1 MRYGTRNMGLGIVH
15 PQKGGLVKQV
25 NINPQLQYRYKQV
38 MNTSSF
44 SFKKTTHYHKS
55 GRQQCNSQWLFRGIL
70 SQKEEKVGIKEKKY
84 IHFKAI
90 GCRNDHFLVLLQ
102 HCSIVIYRT

>member
-38 MNTSSF
+38 MKLLNNVATVQES
-44 SFKKTTHYHKS
+44 
-55 GRQQCNSQWLFRGIL
+55 
-70 SQKEEKVGIKEKKY
+70 
-84 IHFKAI
+84 
-90 GCRNDHFLVLLQ
+90 DHFYSRLL
-102 HCSIVIYRT
+102 